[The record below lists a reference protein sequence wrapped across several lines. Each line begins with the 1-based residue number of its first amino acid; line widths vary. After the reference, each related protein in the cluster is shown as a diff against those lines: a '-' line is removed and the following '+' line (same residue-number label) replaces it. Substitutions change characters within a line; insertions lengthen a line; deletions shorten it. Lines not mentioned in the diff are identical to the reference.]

1 MSLNDNSISPNNRS
15 LGPRAARR
23 LSNTTKSIPMMDSI
37 TPRWLL
43 AFLPWISTEA
53 GVYRV
58 NKVID
63 DSNEGICH
71 HNMGEHC
78 IPQNY
83 MNYDCNPKEY
93 TLNIV
98 QTILKINSQVSD
110 IFNSPINQK
119 QEQMRL
125 AVEKMKEQQERQL
138 VNNPEFGLLASVD
151 PSMKISS
158 RRGTPTPD
166 DLDDLLAIVWKKP
179 AFFLAHPQTIAA
191 FTRECTRRGVPPATV
206 NLFGSPFVTW
216 RGVPMVPCDKMK
228 IDSSGNTCILLMRV
242 GEREQGVIG
251 LHQPGLPGEC
261 QTPSLSVH
269 FGGIDDMGIMSYIMT
284 LYYGLAVLTD
294 DALGMLENVNV
305 GRYHDYE

>member
-1 MSLNDNSISPNNRS
+1 MSLNDNSINPNNRS
-15 LGPRAARR
+15 LGPKAARR
-23 LSNTTKSIPMMDSI
+23 LSHTTKSIPMMDSI

-43 AFLPWISTEA
+43 SFLPWIPTEA

-63 DSNEGICH
+63 DSNEGICYD
-71 HNMGEHC
+71 NIGEHC

-83 MNYDCNPKEY
+83 MDYDCNPKEY

-125 AVEKMKEQQERQL
+125 AIEKMREQQERQL

-158 RRGTPTPD
+158 RKGTPTPD
-166 DLDDLLAIVWKKP
+166 DLDDLLAMVWKKP
-179 AFFLAHPQTIAA
+179 AFFLAHPKAIAA
-191 FTRECTRRGVPPATV
+191 FTRECTCRGVPPVTV
-206 NLFGSPFVTW
+206 NIFGSPFVTW
-216 RGVPMVPCDKMK
+216 RGVPMVPCDKVK
-228 IDSSGNTCILLMRV
+228 IDSLGNTCILLMRV

-251 LHQPGLPGEC
+251 LHQPGVPGES
-261 QTPSLSVH
+261 QVPSLSVH
-269 FGGIDDMGIMSYIMT
+269 FSGIDDMGIMSYIMT
-284 LYYGLAVLTD
+284 LYYGLAILTN
-294 DALGMLENVNV
+294 DAFGMLENVNI
-305 GRYHDYE
+305 GHYYDYK

>member
-1 MSLNDNSISPNNRS
+1 MSLNDNLVNPNNRS
-15 LGPRAARR
+15 LGPKAARR

-43 AFLPWISTEA
+43 SFLPWVSTEA

-63 DSNEGICH
+63 DSNEGMCSDNI
-71 HNMGEHC
+71 GEHC

-83 MNYDCNPKEY
+83 MDYNCNPKEY
-93 TLNIV
+93 TLNII

-125 AVEKMKEQQERQL
+125 TIEKMREKQECEL
-138 VNNPEFGLLASVD
+138 VNNSEFGLLASVD
-151 PSMKISS
+151 PSMRIPPRK
-158 RRGTPTPD
+158 GTPTPD
-166 DLDDLLAIVWKKP
+166 DLDDLLATVWKKP
-179 AFFLAHPQTIAA
+179 AFFLAHPKAIAA
-191 FTRECTRRGVPPATV
+191 FTRECTCRGVPPVTV
-206 NLFGSPFVTW
+206 NIFGSPFVTW
-216 RGVPMVPCDKMK
+216 RGVPMVPCDKVK
-228 IDSSGNTCILLMRV
+228 IDSLGNTCILLMRV

-251 LHQPGLPGEC
+251 LHQPGVPGEC
-261 QTPSLSVH
+261 QVPSLSVH

-284 LYYGLAVLTD
+284 LYYGLAVLTN
-294 DALGMLENVNV
+294 DALGMLENVNI
-305 GRYHDYE
+305 GHYYDYE